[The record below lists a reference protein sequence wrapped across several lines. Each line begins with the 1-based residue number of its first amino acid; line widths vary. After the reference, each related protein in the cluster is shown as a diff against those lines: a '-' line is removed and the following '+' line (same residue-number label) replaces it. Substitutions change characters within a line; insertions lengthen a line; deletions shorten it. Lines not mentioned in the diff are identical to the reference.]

1 MIMIMH
7 IIINIIIINQHNNNN
22 NNNIDNKKNN
32 NIHNHNNNNI
42 YYYYI
47 NISNHIQIIIE
58 DNGIGRKASAK
69 IKSEKSIKRKSIG
82 INLTKDRLTNFSLTL
97 KNKYSIIYQDLE
109 DENKKAT
116 GTKVIIKIPL
126 K

>member
-1 MIMIMH
+1 MART
-7 IIINIIIINQHNNNN
+7 IIKKSDKKILIS
-22 NNNIDNKKNN
+22 IDKLDK
-32 NIHNHNNNNI
+32 
-42 YYYYI
+42 
-47 NISNHIQIIIE
+47 NHIQIIIE